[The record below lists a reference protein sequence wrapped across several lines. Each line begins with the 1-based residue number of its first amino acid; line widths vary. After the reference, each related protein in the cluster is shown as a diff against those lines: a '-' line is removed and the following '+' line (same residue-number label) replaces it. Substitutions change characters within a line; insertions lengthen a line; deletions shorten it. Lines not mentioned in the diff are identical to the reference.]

1 MSAMLKQ
8 PKRTVSVTVDEALY
22 QRAKAHGINLSQRL
36 GEALEKELSAVEQ
49 VQWKEANRDGLEEIN
64 RITDACGHF
73 SDQHHALAYADQ
85 SRNRFS
91 V

>member
-1 MSAMLKQ
+1 M
-8 PKRTVSVTVDEALY
+8 TVDEALY

>member
-91 V
+91 I

>member
-1 MSAMLKQ
+1 MSVMLKQ

-36 GEALEKELSAVEQ
+36 SEALEEELRIHEQ
-49 VQWKEANRDGLEEIN
+49 MQWKEANRDGLEEIN

-73 SDQHHALAYADQ
+73 SDQH
-85 SRNRFS
+85 RKF
-91 V
+91 